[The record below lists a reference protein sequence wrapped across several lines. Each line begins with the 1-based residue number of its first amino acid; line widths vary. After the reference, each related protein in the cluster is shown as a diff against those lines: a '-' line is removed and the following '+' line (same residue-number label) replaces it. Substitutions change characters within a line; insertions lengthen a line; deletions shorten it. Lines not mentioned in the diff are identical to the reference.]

1 MALRFKSRAE
11 EKGCKICTF
20 YAGLWM
26 LFSQSELSPEAHVPA
41 RALRLKKKQGGS
53 GVLEFDP
60 EDQLI
65 ILIGEQYH
73 TQCQIYGISDFS

>member
-53 GVLEFDP
+53 GVL
-60 EDQLI
+60 
-65 ILIGEQYH
+65 
-73 TQCQIYGISDFS
+73 